1 MVSKLVAVVTLLTL
15 SCCRFSG
22 AVVNDKIDRIIDLST
37 QLVKIT
43 DRIQLSENPGQY
55 QITLEPSHRE
65 RLAYIDATIDGQAVK
80 LAEKPDGSY
89 VADLSQKKIDQPLI
103 VTSVF
108 TKLLQPYPAEIRQNE
123 RQLVRYSGS
132 QTTLSPYL
140 TKTSTT
146 KIKLPQP
153 SRLESF
159 TKASKMTAGSSKLV
173 YGPFKDVQPNNAE
186 PLAIHF
192 ENNSPFVAVT
202 NLVRTV
208 ELSPWARAIKIVNH
222 VKVAHVGAQLK
233 GPFSRIDYQ
242 RDHTNGISSVRNF
255 AAELPK
261 ASTDIFYRDGIGNIS
276 TSNVRASS
284 TQTIVRL
291 KPRFPLFGGWGTDFN
306 LGYTVPIGQFLN
318 EPDTGKNHQLSLP
331 FADILYES
339 MFIEEAIIK
348 IVLPAGASDV
358 EVISTISLER
368 LKDETSFSYLDVV
381 GRQVVVLKS
390 HNIVAQHLS
399 GKPLIIR
406 FNYTKMYMLQEPLLL
421 LAAALGTLIL
431 TALYSKLWP
440 ATSLFEGVGGSL
452 LTMSGTANQ
461 KSKSD

>member
-1 MVSKLVAVVTLLTL
+1 MISKLVTAVTLLTL
-15 SCCRFSG
+15 LYCHSSE
-22 AVVNDKIDRIIDLST
+22 AVINDKIDRIIDLST

-43 DRIQLSENPGQY
+43 DRIHLSENPGQY
-55 QITLEPSHRE
+55 QILIEPSHRE
-65 RLAYIDATIDGQAVK
+65 RLAYIEATLDGQAVS
-80 LAEKPDGSY
+80 LSEKPDGSY
-89 VADLSQKKIDQPLI
+89 TADLNQKKIDQPLI

-108 TKLLQPYPAEIRQNE
+108 TKLLQPYPAEISQNE
-123 RQLVRYSGS
+123 RQLVRYLGS

-159 TKASKMTAGSSKLV
+159 TKASKMTTGSSKLV
-173 YGPFKDVQPNNAE
+173 YGPFKDIQPNQAE

-208 ELSPWARAIKIVNH
+208 ELSPWARAIKVVNQ
-222 VKVAHVGAQLK
+222 VKVAHVGAKLK

-261 ASTDIFYRDGIGNIS
+261 LSTDIFYRDGIGNIS
-276 TSNVRASS
+276 TSNVRTTS
-284 TQTIVRL
+284 TQTIVKL

-306 LGYTVPIGQFLN
+306 LGYSLPLGQFLN
-318 EPDTGKNHQLSLP
+318 EPASGNNHRLSIP
-331 FADILYES
+331 FADVLYES
-339 MFIEEAIIK
+339 MFIEEAVVKII
-348 IVLPAGASDV
+348 LPAGSSDI
-358 EVISTISLER
+358 ELKSSMNLER

-381 GRQVVVLKS
+381 GRPVLILRSHNVVL
-390 HNIVAQHLS
+390 QHLS

-406 FNYTKMYMLQEPLLL
+406 FNYSKMYMLQEPLLI
-421 LAAALGTLIL
+421 LAVAIGIL
-431 TALYSKLWP
+431 VLNAIMASAKFRE
-440 ATSLFEGVGGSL
+440 LFKEKVL
-452 LTMSGTANQ
+452 
-461 KSKSD
+461 